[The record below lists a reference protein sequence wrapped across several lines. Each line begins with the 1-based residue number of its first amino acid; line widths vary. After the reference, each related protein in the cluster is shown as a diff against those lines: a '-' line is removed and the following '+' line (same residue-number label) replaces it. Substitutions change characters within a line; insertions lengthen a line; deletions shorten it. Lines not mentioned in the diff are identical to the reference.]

1 METWVS
7 EIVPDL
13 TEACRGKCDANFKVI
28 SVITKKVGKLVEEEK
43 KMDTEDFSSIVVEKV
58 LVPSMEIQSK
68 DLSSSSS
75 AGLSM
80 IRRMF
85 FPSRTSSVIPV
96 VEQNDIPLIGS
107 NLSSCEFVNERM
119 VSDIHPELSK
129 ISLEDAECMTTSS
142 LSSSGICY
150 TAKKPFES
158 CVRNARY
165 LTNTDSLGVKLAN
178 NALCCTTDDQTTEED
193 KHSQAMRFISE
204 QLPLVTSDSS
214 DKSLCER
221 NGKRVIEMELSL
233 PDDYSL
239 EYQPGDSIGMI
250 VPNSPEAVALVMQML
265 KENHG
270 ISSQQKVTVEGHPV
284 MTVEQLIRDHVD
296 LCSPLKNKRILA
308 SFSQVADHDEKAV
321 LRLLASS
328 THLGRDMYEQ
338 FIVKQSRNA
347 FDILRDFPSCQA
359 ITLNGLLAVLPEIS
373 PRYYSISSSPL
384 ISKSTSPSL
393 TVAFSVVDYM
403 TPLQIPD
410 DQHSNRRVG
419 GLATRFLEVVC
430 SPFLCST
437 EFPTKNDEIED
448 FSKRTLIKIFP
459 KPTSDF
465 HLPQDPTTPLV
476 LVGPGTGIAPF
487 IGFLDHRK
495 AEAAAMDVA
504 QAAKVT
510 SEGTW
515 RGGFDIEDE
524 DLSVTRSD
532 VSGLMVGV
540 DYSTKY
546 AAGEIDVYFGC
557 RFSSHDWLFRDEL
570 ATHEKEG
577 TISKLNVSFSR
588 DNGKKQYVQHRMK
601 NDSLCAERLVR
612 LIVKQNGSLYICGD
626 GNRMG
631 KDVQSAFVEIIAKN
645 VFGGEEN
652 ELNDNSL
659 KKAEAYLQEMKKNGR
674 FLMDIW
680 S

>member
-1 METWVS
+1 M
-7 EIVPDL
+7 
-13 TEACRGKCDANFKVI
+13 G
-28 SVITKKVGKLVEEEK
+28 
-43 KMDTEDFSSIVVEKV
+43 
-58 LVPSMEIQSK
+58 
-68 DLSSSSS
+68 
-75 AGLSM
+75 
-80 IRRMF
+80 
-85 FPSRTSSVIPV
+85 
-96 VEQNDIPLIGS
+96 
-107 NLSSCEFVNERM
+107 
-119 VSDIHPELSK
+119 
-129 ISLEDAECMTTSS
+129 SLEDAECMTTSS

-193 KHSQAMRFISE
+193 KHSQAMGFIDE
-204 QLPLVTSDSS
+204 QLPLVTNDSS

-270 ISSQQKVTVEGHPV
+270 ISPHQKVTVEEHPV

-296 LCSPLKNKRILA
+296 LCSPLKNKRI
-308 SFSQVADHDEKAV
+308 
-321 LRLLASS
+321 LASS

-437 EFPTKNDEIED
+437 EFPTKNDEKED
-448 FSKRTLIKIFP
+448 LLKFFP
-459 KPTSDF
+459 NL
-465 HLPQDPTTPLV
+465 HLTFISHRILQLHLFLWDQV
-476 LVGPGTGIAPF
+476 LV
-487 IGFLDHRK
+487 
-495 AEAAAMDVA
+495 
-504 QAAKVT
+504 
-510 SEGTW
+510 
-515 RGGFDIEDE
+515 
-524 DLSVTRSD
+524 
-532 VSGLMVGV
+532 
-540 DYSTKY
+540 
-546 AAGEIDVYFGC
+546 
-557 RFSSHDWLFRDEL
+557 
-570 ATHEKEG
+570 
-577 TISKLNVSFSR
+577 
-588 DNGKKQYVQHRMK
+588 
-601 NDSLCAERLVR
+601 
-612 LIVKQNGSLYICGD
+612 
-626 GNRMG
+626 
-631 KDVQSAFVEIIAKN
+631 
-645 VFGGEEN
+645 
-652 ELNDNSL
+652 
-659 KKAEAYLQEMKKNGR
+659 
-674 FLMDIW
+674 
-680 S
+680 